1 MQLRASLFVVEFK
14 DAGVAEL
21 CGFTLYS
28 WFFILVADGGYRLQ
42 GELIIGCGFALIPCG
57 DVMSLLLG

>member
-1 MQLRASLFVVEFK
+1 VAPMQLRASLFVVEFK

-28 WFFILVADGGYRLQ
+28 WFFILVADGG
-42 GELIIGCGFALIPCG
+42 
-57 DVMSLLLG
+57 